1 MGGGVLIV
9 SRVSVQAAAEQM
21 NYKRNYKTLVSEGLC
36 VLLLCFAAVA
46 TAAAT
51 AAAEA
56 AELVEIQ
63 RAIQE
68 KGANWTAGK
77 QNIGLWSLC
86 GGEEGTLWF

>member
-21 NYKRNYKTLVSEGLC
+21 NYKTLVFEGLC